1 MLHIHRE
8 KIGKFRICFALMIF
22 LLAGLTTIAQEREL
36 YLTDHDSKPYYF
48 GITLGANVSSFHIEH
63 HPRFLQYDSVYTVNP
78 EHSGGFQLGLLATA
92 RLSNRFELRFNPQ
105 LLFTDR
111 GLTYKLKYT
120 DIFEQ
125 SDSVTKKIESV
136 ITTFPLQIKFFSD
149 RIGNFRVYML
159 GGVKA
164 DIDLASNAR
173 AKRADELVKIQKYDY
188 GIEAG
193 IGFNFYFPSFILSP
207 EIKFSNGLKNI
218 HSRDENLKYS
228 NVLDR
233 ISSRMIVFC
242 IHLEG

>member
-1 MLHIHRE
+1 MLHIHRRE
-8 KIGKFRICFALMIF
+8 IGRLRICFAFIILSSVTS
-22 LLAGLTTIAQEREL
+22 TTFAQEQEL
-36 YLTDHDSKPYYF
+36 YQTDHDSKPYYF
-48 GITLGANVSSFHIEH
+48 GITLGANVASFHIEH

-78 EHSGGFQLGLLATA
+78 QHTAGFQLGLLATA
-92 RLSNRFELRFNPQ
+92 RLSNRFEVRFNPM

-120 DIFEQ
+120 DQFEQ

-173 AKRADELVKIQKYDY
+173 AKRAEELVKIQKYDY
-188 GIEAG
+188 GFEAG
-193 IGFNFYFPSFILSP
+193 IGFNFYFPSFIFSP
-207 EIKFSNGLKNI
+207 EIKISNGLKNI